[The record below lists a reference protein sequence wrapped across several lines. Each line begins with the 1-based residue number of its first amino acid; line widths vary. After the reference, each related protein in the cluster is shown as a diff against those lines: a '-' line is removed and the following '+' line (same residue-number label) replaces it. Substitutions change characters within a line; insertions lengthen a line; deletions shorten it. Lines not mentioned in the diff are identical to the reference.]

1 MTNQWKSI
9 VLRSINQAR
18 KRNFFL
24 YVFQFCAFLFSYS
37 ILLQTFVFYTYLCV
51 YRFIFSWHHQFLI
64 LLCVAY
70 KCLYQHRNGVNKIH
84 YFHYFILYYLNFRRK
99 KIKEWKE
106 KRTISSLIF
115 YIILPAASK
124 SIESTVYWLK
134 FKKYFLSKINNTT
147 MCENFFQNTIPGTII

>member
-37 ILLQTFVFYTYLCV
+37 ILLQTFVFYTYA
-51 YRFIFSWHHQFLI
+51 YRYIFSWHHQFSI

-124 SIESTVYWLK
+124 SIESTVY
-134 FKKYFLSKINNTT
+134 
-147 MCENFFQNTIPGTII
+147 